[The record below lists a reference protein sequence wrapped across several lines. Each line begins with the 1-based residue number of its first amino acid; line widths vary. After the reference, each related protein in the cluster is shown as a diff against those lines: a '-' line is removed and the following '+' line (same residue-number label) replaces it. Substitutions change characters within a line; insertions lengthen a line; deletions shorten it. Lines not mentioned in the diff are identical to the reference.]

1 MKDKKNNMILDL
13 ILLIIYLISFIY
25 FMAEL
30 YLGSLF
36 SFRVILMIAVVF
48 LLLFT
53 LLFLSISKNPKKN
66 LLRRLFTILLSML
79 LIGLSIYQM
88 GIRTAFYNVDTLPRT
103 IYHLSLYVADESVDD
118 PKDIEYGEIGI
129 LADETN
135 NNNYAISELKKAK
148 LSYTYTEYI
157 DYNELINDLM
167 NGRIDGILVSDA
179 IYQKMCDMV
188 SDVAQNTHAIKEF
201 NHTVKIVFDKREKDL
216 INEPFT
222 IFVSGMDQMGDV
234 SLAAKS
240 DVNMILMVDPIKHH
254 VEIISLLR
262 DTYMPNPAY
271 DYYPDKLT
279 HTSYDGIDN
288 TIESLESV
296 FGFDIDYYVRVN
308 FSTLIDIVDILD
320 GIDVDVALSF
330 CEQDSNR
337 SFENLI
343 CLEQGSQRLDG
354 EEALAY
360 ARHRDSYSDIE
371 RTKAQQQLV
380 EALADRILSP
390 ESISKISDV
399 LKLAG
404 EAIGTNIDMNLVKKF
419 MRNEI
424 DNPRAWTFSSTSLSK
439 GEFATLPC
447 ISWDSS
453 WPLSVYL
460 LSYKDLSTVYGKYL
474 EMFDVMDFSFFGFNL
489 NNELNEEFLPPYE
502 PYLITA
508 ENVNYKLNEVFAL
521 LPADPIEIY
530 VVEPEVIENYEKDNF
545 DPLADIKT
553 SKSVNTHEINE

>member
-1 MKDKKNNMILDL
+1 MKDKKNNMIIDL
-13 ILLIIYLISFIY
+13 ILLIILLICFIY

-36 SFRVILMIAVVF
+36 SFRIVLMIAIAF
-48 LLLFT
+48 LLLFG
-53 LLFLSISKNPKKN
+53 LLFFSINKNPKKN
-66 LLRRLFTILLSML
+66 LLRTLFTILLSIML
-79 LIGLSIYQM
+79 ISLSVYQM
-88 GIRTAFYNVDTLPRT
+88 GIRTALYNVDSVPKT
-103 IYHLSLYVADESVDD
+103 IFHLSLYVIDETVNT
-118 PKDIEYGEIGI
+118 PEDIEDGVIGI
-129 LADETN
+129 LTDEAKN
-135 NNNYAISELKKAK
+135 NSYAISELEKAK
-148 LSYTYTEYI
+148 LSYTYSEYI
-157 DYNELINDLM
+157 DYSELAADLM
-167 NGRIDGILVSDA
+167 NGQIDGILVSDA
-179 IYQKMCDMV
+179 VYQKMCDMV
-188 SDVAQNTHAIKEF
+188 NDVAENTHAIKEF
-201 NHTVKIVFDKREKDL
+201 NHTVNMVFDKREKDL

-222 IFVSGMDQMGDV
+222 IFVSGMDQNGDV

-308 FSTLIDIVDILD
+308 FNTLISIVDILN

-343 CLEQGSQRLDG
+343 CLEQGSQRLNG

-380 EALADRILSP
+380 EALADRILST
-390 ESISKISDV
+390 ENIGRISDV
-399 LKLAG
+399 LKLTS
-404 EAIGTNIDMNLVKKF
+404 EAVGTNIDMNSVKKF

-424 DNPRAWTFSSTSLSK
+424 DNPRAWTFSSTSLSN
-439 GEFATLPC
+439 GIFASLPC

-474 EMFDVMDFSFFGFNL
+474 DMFDVMDFSFFGFNL
-489 NNELNEEFLPPYE
+489 NNELNEEILPPYE

-508 ENVNYKLNEVFAL
+508 ENVDYKLNEVFAL
-521 LPADPIEIY
+521 QPAEPIESY
-530 VVEPEVIENYEKDNF
+530 VAEPDVIENNKAEVF
-545 DPLADIKT
+545 DPMADIKT
-553 SKSVNTHEINE
+553 SQSINSLE

>member
-1 MKDKKNNMILDL
+1 MRDKKNNMIIDL
-13 ILLIIYLISFIY
+13 ILLIILLISFIY

-30 YLGSLF
+30 YLGSLL
-36 SFRVILMIAVVF
+36 SFRIILMIAILF
-48 LLLFT
+48 LLLFGF
-53 LLFLSISKNPKKN
+53 LFLSINKYPKKN
-66 LLRRLFTILLSML
+66 LLRRLFTIMLSML
-79 LIGLSIYQM
+79 LIGLSVYQM
-88 GIRTAFYNVDTLPRT
+88 GIRTAFYNVDSVPKT
-103 IYHLSLYVADESVDD
+103 IYHLSLYVMDEEVKN
-118 PKDIEYGEIGI
+118 PEDIEDGVIGV
-129 LADETN
+129 LADEARN
-135 NNNYAISELKKAK
+135 NSYAKSELEKAK
-148 LSYTYTEYI
+148 LSYTYKEYL
-157 DYNELINDLM
+157 DYNELITDLM
-167 NGRIDGILVSDA
+167 NGNIDGILVSDA
-179 IYQKMCDMV
+179 LYQKMCDMV
-188 SDVAQNTHAIKEF
+188 SDVAENTHAIKEF
-201 NHTVKIVFDKREKDL
+201 NHTVKMIFDKREKDL
-216 INEPFT
+216 IHEPFT
-222 IFVSGMDQMGDV
+222 IFVSGMDQNGDV

-240 DVNMILMVDPIKHH
+240 DVNMILMVDPNKHH

-262 DTYMPNPAY
+262 DTYVPNPAY

-308 FSTLIDIVDILD
+308 FSTLISIVDILN

-343 CLEQGSQRLDG
+343 CLEQGSQRLNG

-360 ARHRDSYSDIE
+360 ARHRDSYTDVE
-371 RTKAQQQLV
+371 RTKAQQQLL

-390 ESISKISDV
+390 ENISKISDV
-399 LKLAG
+399 LKITS
-404 EAIGTNIDMNLVKKF
+404 EAVGTNIDMNAVKKF
-419 MRNEI
+419 MRYEI

-439 GEFATLPC
+439 GIFASLPC

-474 EMFDVMDFSFFGFNL
+474 DMFDVMDFSFFGFDL
-489 NNELNEEFLPPYE
+489 NYDLNEEFLPPYE

-508 ENVNYKLNEVFAL
+508 ENVEHKLNEVFAL

-530 VVEPEVIENYEKDNF
+530 VAEPDIIENNEEDVF
-545 DPLADIKT
+545 DPMADIKT
-553 SKSVNTHEINE
+553 SKSINTHEIE

>member
-1 MKDKKNNMILDL
+1 MKDKRNNMIIDL
-13 ILLIIYLISFIY
+13 ILLIILLISFVY

-30 YLGSLF
+30 YLGSLL
-36 SFRVILMIAVVF
+36 SFRIILVITLLF
-48 LLLFT
+48 LLLFV
-53 LLFLSISKNPKKN
+53 LLFLSISKNNKKS
-66 LLRRLFTILLSML
+66 LLHRLFTILLSML
-79 LIGLSIYQM
+79 LIGLSVYQM
-88 GIRTAFYNVDTLPRT
+88 SIRTALYSVDSVPKTV
-103 IYHLSLYVADESVDD
+103 YHLSLYVTDENVNK
-118 PKDIEYGEIGI
+118 PEDIEYGEIGL
-129 LADETN
+129 LADEARN
-135 NNNYAISELKKAK
+135 NSYAISELEKAK
-148 LSYTYTEYI
+148 LSYTYSEYI
-157 DYNELINDLM
+157 DYNELIIDLM
-167 NGRIDGILVSDA
+167 NGKIDGILVSDA
-179 IYQKMCDMV
+179 IYQKMCDRM
-188 SDVAQNTHAIKEF
+188 SDVAANTHAIKDF

-222 IFVSGMDQMGDV
+222 IFVSGMDQNGDV

-240 DVNMILMVDPIKHH
+240 DVNMILMVDPNKHH

-262 DTYMPNPAY
+262 DTYVPNPAY

-288 TIESLESV
+288 TIESIESV
-296 FGFDIDYYVRVN
+296 FGFDIDIYVRVN
-308 FSTLIDIVDILD
+308 FSTLIRIVDALG

-337 SFENLI
+337 SYENLI
-343 CLEQGSQRLDG
+343 CLEEGNQHLSG

-390 ESISKISDV
+390 EGISKISDV
-399 LKLAG
+399 LKIAG
-404 EAIGTNIDMNLVKKF
+404 EAIGTNIDMNSVKKF

-424 DNPRAWTFSSTSLSK
+424 DNPKAWSFSSTSLSK
-439 GEFATLPC
+439 GIFATLPC

-460 LSYKDLSTVYGKYL
+460 LSYKDLSTVYEKYL
-474 EMFDVMDFSFFGFNL
+474 DMFDVMDFSFFGFNL
-489 NNELNEEFLPPYE
+489 NQELNEEFLPPYD

-508 ENVNYKLNEVFAL
+508 ENVDYKLNEVFAL
-521 LPADPIEIY
+521 QPADPIEIY
-530 VVEPEVIENYEKDNF
+530 VAEPDVIENNDEDVF
-545 DPLADIKT
+545 DPMADIKT
-553 SKSVNTHEINE
+553 SKSISTHEKE

>member
-13 ILLIIYLISFIY
+13 TLLIILLISFIY

-30 YLGSLF
+30 YLGSLL
-36 SFRVILMIAVVF
+36 SFRIVLMIAIAF
-48 LLLFT
+48 LFLFG
-53 LLFLSISKNPKKN
+53 LLFLSINKNPKKN
-66 LLRRLFTILLSML
+66 LLRRLFTILLSVL
-79 LIGLSIYQM
+79 LIGLSVYQM
-88 GIRTAFYNVDTLPRT
+88 SIRTAFYNVDSVPKT
-103 IYHLSLYVADESVDD
+103 IYHLSLYVIDKEVDD
-118 PKDIEYGEIGI
+118 PKDIEDGVIGI
-129 LADETN
+129 LTDEAKN
-135 NNNYAISELKKAK
+135 NSYAISELEKAK
-148 LSYTYTEYI
+148 LSYTYSEYI
-157 DYNELINDLM
+157 DYNELVVDLM
-167 NGRIDGILVSDA
+167 KGKINGILVSDA
-179 IYQKMCDMV
+179 VYQKMCDMV
-188 SDVAQNTHAIKEF
+188 KGVAEHTHAIKEF
-201 NHTVKIVFDKREKDL
+201 NHTVKMIFDKREKDL

-222 IFVSGMDQMGDV
+222 IFISGMDQNGDV

-240 DVNMILMVDPIKHH
+240 DVNMILMVDPNKHH

-262 DTYMPNPAY
+262 DTYIPNPAY
-271 DYYPDKLT
+271 DSYPDKLT

-308 FSTLIDIVDILD
+308 FSTLINIVDILN
-320 GIDVDVALSF
+320 GIDVEVALSF

-337 SFENLI
+337 SFENMI
-343 CLEQGSQRLDG
+343 CLEEGNQRLNG

-390 ESISKISDV
+390 ENISKISDV
-399 LKLAG
+399 LKLTG
-404 EAIGTNIDMNLVKKF
+404 EAVGTNIDMNSVKQF

-424 DNPRAWTFSSTSLSK
+424 DNPRAWSFSSTSLSN
-439 GEFATLPC
+439 GIFASLPC

-460 LSYKDLSTVYGKYL
+460 LSYQDLSTVYGKYL
-474 EMFDVMDFSFFGFNL
+474 DMFDVMDFSFFGFNL
-489 NNELNEEFLPPYE
+489 NNDLNEELLPPYE

-521 LPADPIEIY
+521 QPADPIESY
-530 VVEPEVIENYEKDNF
+530 VTEPDVIENNEEDVF
-545 DPLADIKT
+545 DPMADIKT
-553 SKSVNTHEINE
+553 SKSIKTHERE

>member
-1 MKDKKNNMILDL
+1 MRDKKNNMIIDL
-13 ILLIIYLISFIY
+13 ILLIILLISFIY

-30 YLGSLF
+30 YLGSLL
-36 SFRVILMIAVVF
+36 SFRIILMKAILF
-48 LLLFT
+48 LLLFGF
-53 LLFLSISKNPKKN
+53 LFLSINKYPKKN
-66 LLRRLFTILLSML
+66 LLRRLFTIMLSML
-79 LIGLSIYQM
+79 LIGLSVYQM
-88 GIRTAFYNVDTLPRT
+88 GIRTAFYKVDSVPKT
-103 IYHLSLYVADESVDD
+103 IYHLSLYVMDEEVKN
-118 PKDIEYGEIGI
+118 PEDIEDGVIGV
-129 LADETN
+129 LADEARN
-135 NNNYAISELKKAK
+135 NSYAKSELEKAK
-148 LSYTYTEYI
+148 LSYTYKEYL
-157 DYNELINDLM
+157 DYNELITDLM
-167 NGRIDGILVSDA
+167 NGNIDGILVSDA
-179 IYQKMCDMV
+179 LYQKMCDMV
-188 SDVAQNTHAIKEF
+188 SDVAENTHAIKEF
-201 NHTVKIVFDKREKDL
+201 NHTVKMIFDKREKDL
-216 INEPFT
+216 IHEPFT
-222 IFVSGMDQMGDV
+222 IFVSGMDQNGDV

-240 DVNMILMVDPIKHH
+240 DVNMILMVDPNKHH

-262 DTYMPNPAY
+262 DTYVPNPAY

-308 FSTLIDIVDILD
+308 FSTLISIVDILN

-343 CLEQGSQRLDG
+343 CLEQGSQRLNG

-360 ARHRDSYSDIE
+360 ARHRDSYTDVE
-371 RTKAQQQLV
+371 RTKAQQQLL

-390 ESISKISDV
+390 ENISKISDV
-399 LKLAG
+399 LKITS
-404 EAIGTNIDMNLVKKF
+404 EAVGTNIDMNAVKKF
-419 MRNEI
+419 MRYEI

-439 GEFATLPC
+439 GIFASLPC

-474 EMFDVMDFSFFGFNL
+474 DMFDVMDFSFFGFDL
-489 NNELNEEFLPPYE
+489 NYDLNEEFLPPYE

-508 ENVNYKLNEVFAL
+508 ENVEHKLNEVFAL

-530 VVEPEVIENYEKDNF
+530 VAEPDIIENNEEDVF
-545 DPLADIKT
+545 DPMADIKT
-553 SKSVNTHEINE
+553 SKSINTHEIE

>member
-1 MKDKKNNMILDL
+1 MKEKKNNMILDL
-13 ILLIIYLISFIY
+13 ILLIILLISFVY

-30 YLGSLF
+30 YLGSLL
-36 SFRVILMIAVVF
+36 SFRLILVIAFTF
-48 LLLFT
+48 LLIFC
-53 LLFLSISKNPKKN
+53 LLFLSISHNPKKS
-66 LLRRLFTILLSML
+66 LFHRLFTILLSIL

-88 GIRTAFYNVDTLPRT
+88 GIRTAFYNVDSLPKT
-103 IYHLSLYVADESVDD
+103 IYHLSLYVADENVSN
-118 PKDIEYGEIGI
+118 PEDIEYGEIGI
-129 LADETN
+129 LADEARN
-135 NNNYAISELKKAK
+135 NSYAISELEKAK
-148 LSYTYTEYI
+148 IAYTYSEYI
-157 DYNELINDLM
+157 DYNELISDLM
-167 NGRIDGILVSDA
+167 TGRIDGILVSDA
-179 IYQKMCDMV
+179 IYQKMCERM
-188 SDVAQNTHAIKEF
+188 SGVAENTHAIKDF
-201 NHTVKIVFDKREKDL
+201 NHTVKMVFDKREKDL
-216 INEPFT
+216 IHEPFT
-222 IFVSGMDQMGDV
+222 IFVSGMDQNGDV

-240 DVNMILMVDPIKHH
+240 DVNMILMVDPSKHH

-262 DTYMPNPAY
+262 DTYVPNPAY

-308 FSTLIDIVDILD
+308 FSTLINIVDTLN

-337 SFENLI
+337 SYENLI
-343 CLEQGSQRLDG
+343 CLEQGSQRLNG

-371 RTKAQQQLV
+371 RTKAQQQLI
-380 EALADRILSP
+380 EAMADRILSP
-390 ESISKISDV
+390 EGISKISDI
-399 LKLAG
+399 LKIAG
-404 EAIGTNIDMNLVKKF
+404 EAVGTNIDMDLVKKF

-424 DNPRAWTFSSTSLSK
+424 ENPRTWTFSSTSLSK
-439 GEFATLPC
+439 GIFMTLPC

-460 LSYKDLSTVYGKYL
+460 LSYKDLSMVYGKYL

-489 NNELNEEFLPPYE
+489 NNELNEDFLPPYE

-508 ENVNYKLNEVFAL
+508 ENVNYKLDEVFAL
-521 LPADPIEIY
+521 LPADPIESY
-530 VVEPEVIENYEKDNF
+530 DFEPNVIENSEKDVF
-545 DPLADIKT
+545 DPMADIKT
-553 SKSVNTHEINE
+553 SKSVSNHDINE